1 MVEIIAGW
9 KPDGSSAAAHWQW
22 AQDLWAVL
30 APFALPVGYANFLTP
45 QSREQI
51 KDAYGGNGTRLAAL
65 KLVSIRTVSSPLPSR
80 CPISIDGPGAPAR

>member
-9 KPDGSSAAAHWQW
+9 KSDGSSAAAHRQW
-22 AQDLWAVL
+22 ALDLWAVL

-51 KDAYGGNGTRLAAL
+51 KDAYGGNGARLAAL
-65 KLVSIRTVSSPLPSR
+65 KRRFYPDGVFASSIPLP
-80 CPISIDGPGAPAR
+80 DQH